1 MRCLPVALSY
11 HVFKNFYYF
20 LQHLHIILEVGYK
33 AFPLRV
39 GWTVGRLDVPD
50 GPDLSSLILRFST
63 CLEK

>member
-1 MRCLPVALSY
+1 MLFLPVALSY

-33 AFPLRV
+33 AFPQRV

-50 GPDLSSLILRFST
+50 GPDLSYLILRFGT